1 MDGRPRPTPL
11 NPCVGSPLSHASR
24 LAREVDPC
32 PTHAPPHDTNEGHY
46 SQRMA
51 AMSASRERA
60 RTPVLASPSRTY
72 RGLTKRFSTQKAKE
86 GGGSPSAH
94 L

>member
-1 MDGRPRPTPL
+1 MDGSPRPTPL

-32 PTHAPPHDTNEGHY
+32 PTHAPPHGINVGHC
-46 SQRMA
+46 SQRTA

-60 RTPVLASPSRTY
+60 RTPVLALPSRTY
-72 RGLTKRFSTQKAKE
+72 RGLTKHF
-86 GGGSPSAH
+86 
-94 L
+94 